1 MKKVT
6 ASDVAKLAG
15 VSQATVSFVLNSRVD
30 ISISENTRKKVIEA
44 AKKLNYIPGTFS
56 PSKHRPKSKTIGLL
70 IPNLSNPYYPKLVGL
85 IENYAAKYGYSLLIC
100 NTNRRIAEE
109 SFYLRKLYDAGVDA
123 VIFGLTPRD
132 YAYVNSFADKL
143 PVVIIGETDDRYK
156 IPSFEMNSIM
166 CGQMMAEHLIE
177 LGHKKIG
184 FISTPIDSITF
195 GRKKRLMGVRK
206 AIVEHDD
213 CELVVKIHNQE
224 NEIYDGAYELE
235 VGYKMSRELIK
246 DKDITAIIAAND
258 IIACGVLQSLTD
270 AGISVPG
277 DISVCGFDNINISEI
292 VRPKITTVD
301 YMLSHRCMVAM
312 LTVIDMIEYNENCE
326 IKAECKPQLIVRE
339 STGVAKNRDV
349 PQN

>member
-30 ISISENTRKKVIEA
+30 ISISETTRKKVLDA

-56 PSKHRPKSKTIGLL
+56 PSKNRPKSKTIGLL
-70 IPNLSNPYYPKLVGL
+70 IPNLSNPFYPKLVGL
-85 IENYAAKYGYSLLIC
+85 IENYAAKYGYSIILC
-100 NTNRRIAEE
+100 NTNRRISEE
-109 SFYLRKLYDAGVDA
+109 SFYLRKLYDSGVDA

-132 YAYVNSFADKL
+132 HAYVNTFADKL
-143 PVVIIGETDDRYK
+143 PIVIIGETDDRYK

-184 FISTPIDSITF
+184 FISTPIDNITF
-195 GRKKRLMGVRK
+195 GRKKRLLGVRK
-206 AIVEHDD
+206 TIAAHDD
-213 CELVVKIHNQE
+213 CELVVKIDNQE

-235 VGYKMSRELIK
+235 VGYKLATELVK

-258 IIACGVLQSLTD
+258 IIACGVLQSLAD
-270 AGISVPG
+270 AGISVPQ
-277 DISVCGFDNINISEI
+277 DISVCGFDNVNLSEI
-292 VRPKITTVD
+292 VRPKITTID

-312 LTVIDMIEYNENCE
+312 LTIIDMIEYNENCE
-326 IKAECKPQLIVRE
+326 IKAECKPQLIIRE
-339 STGVAKNRDV
+339 STAPPRKK
-349 PQN
+349 